1 MIITRINL
9 QVNTC
14 KLILAMR
21 RYCPFCDRYTDWSV
35 YSNMEVCSTWYRG
48 LYHNVIVRNGKYV
61 DSDYNAS
68 IRRHLFCQR
77 SHIVMRREAKDGT
90 FNPALWAPTFPEL
103 TAELLEEI
111 RDEVNE
117 ALSDKLPLV
126 LSEIV
131 LSFAKHPS

>member
-1 MIITRINL
+1 
-9 QVNTC
+9 
-14 KLILAMR
+14 
-21 RYCPFCDRYTDWSV
+21 
-35 YSNMEVCSTWYRG
+35 
-48 LYHNVIVRNGKYV
+48 
-61 DSDYNAS
+61 
-68 IRRHLFCQR
+68 
-77 SHIVMRREAKDGT
+77 MRREAKDGT